1 MISFLR
7 SKQFISQRLFLL
19 LFLSIYLFN
28 FLDHLSKIDSFF
40 LIDLRNRV
48 IGARLFSQHQS
59 PYYYKWDPSQ
69 PETLYD
75 PIDKCGIKNNG
86 ITAPPSVLLLIEPIA
101 NKSYYSISY
110 YWVIIHYLFFLL
122 TFIPVYWYFKT
133 DPSRLYISLA
143 GIILLFSSQWRSSVF
158 MGQSHF
164 FFPAILSVAIS
175 FTSIKAVSRYFFIGL
190 LLAVLVWIRPNAI
203 LLIPF
208 LFYATNINRKHLLV
222 GLVSGCVFFIGLTL
236 LLNHGHYWLDF
247 FRSCKDWVEY
257 YVSDVPHR
265 PCYVLDSIEG
275 KIVRFPQIRPM
286 QWQGEVV
293 NVFDILF
300 NKTGVKINQTPINI
314 GCASVYLLVLYACYK
329 KRFAATEDMIL
340 TGIVLYWLFE
350 ICGPI
355 PKTSYYFVELFI
367 VVYFMAGKFS
377 VLSKSNKLV
386 FLISLL
392 CSFLDFIPVNLTLSE
407 ILLMISLCQYLLQKY
422 LKHEK
427 SPLDKG
433 GCII

>member
-164 FFPAILSVAIS
+164 FFPAILSVGIS
-175 FTSIKAVSRYFFIGL
+175 FTSIKAVS
-190 LLAVLVWIRPNAI
+190 
-203 LLIPF
+203 
-208 LFYATNINRKHLLV
+208 
-222 GLVSGCVFFIGLTL
+222 
-236 LLNHGHYWLDF
+236 
-247 FRSCKDWVEY
+247 
-257 YVSDVPHR
+257 
-265 PCYVLDSIEG
+265 
-275 KIVRFPQIRPM
+275 
-286 QWQGEVV
+286 
-293 NVFDILF
+293 
-300 NKTGVKINQTPINI
+300 PI
-314 GCASVYLLVLYACYK
+314 
-329 KRFAATEDMIL
+329 
-340 TGIVLYWLFE
+340 
-350 ICGPI
+350 
-355 PKTSYYFVELFI
+355 
-367 VVYFMAGKFS
+367 
-377 VLSKSNKLV
+377 
-386 FLISLL
+386 
-392 CSFLDFIPVNLTLSE
+392 
-407 ILLMISLCQYLLQKY
+407 
-422 LKHEK
+422 
-427 SPLDKG
+427 
-433 GCII
+433 